1 MSQMV
6 QSSSGPAPQ
15 DMAREQFMNHFDDF
29 MKALS
34 DVFPNDDCLRDYYLK
49 YKVAIMTSNDPAEK
63 KRNET
68 MIIDKFRTEA
78 SDKFDRMVARDVTVV
93 KELTFIDWFAPLFE
107 QADEETRSIIWDYCD
122 LLIQHCVCHDMY
134 TKIPPNVSSVLGNIS
149 QSVERGETDPSKLD
163 VANLSAQ
170 ILQNVNPA
178 EMQEFALKMMSDE
191 VAMRNL
197 CRIAAGQMQ
206 KNMPT
211 GPATGTVA
219 GQPIDTATDTSTD
232 TATDTATDT
241 TDTATDTTNT
251 DANT

>member
-1 MSQMV
+1 MV
-6 QSSSGPAPQ
+6 QSAPQ
-15 DMAREQFMNHFDDF
+15 DMAREQFMQHFDDF

-34 DVFPNDDCLRDYYLK
+34 EVFPDDDCLRTYYLK
-49 YKVAIMTSNDPAEK
+49 YKVAVMTASDPAEK

-68 MIIDKFRTEA
+68 MIIEKFRTEA

-107 QADEETRSIIWDYCD
+107 QADEATRSTIWEYCD

-197 CRIAAGQMQ
+197 CRIAAGQMK
-206 KNMPT
+206 KNTPT
-211 GPATGTVA
+211 VPA
-219 GQPIDTATDTSTD
+219 DTATDAITAANTATGAITADDD
-232 TATDTATDT
+232 TATYAT
-241 TDTATDTTNT
+241 TDTSMNT
-251 DANT
+251 DDT